1 MSRRTAL
8 LLVLAPGLAA
18 GALGAAV
25 GHAGLWAL
33 VLLASLLAGL
43 AEVGSG

>member
-1 MSRRTAL
+1 MNRRSAS
-8 LLVLAPGLAA
+8 LLVLGAGLVA
-18 GALGAAV
+18 GALTAAL
-25 GHAGLWAL
+25 GQAGLWAL